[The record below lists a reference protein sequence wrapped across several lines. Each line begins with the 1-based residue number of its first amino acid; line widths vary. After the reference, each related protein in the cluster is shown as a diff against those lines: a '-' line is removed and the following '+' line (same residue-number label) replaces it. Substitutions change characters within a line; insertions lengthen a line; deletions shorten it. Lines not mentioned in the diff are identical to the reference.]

1 MKEFHFKKDELINA
15 TSSFVGVSTNERRV
29 IGHVHDNFV
38 VGGVHVGI
46 ISLCGFVNVVPVV
59 LILELLVH
67 MVIVQIMLM
76 FLMSLL
82 FMLFL

>member
-1 MKEFHFKKDELINA
+1 VKEFHLKKDELINA

-38 VGGVHVGI
+38 LG
-46 ISLCGFVNVVPVV
+46 GFVNVVPVV

>member
-38 VGGVHVGI
+38 LGGVHVGV
-46 ISLCGFVNVVPVV
+46 ISLCSFVNAVQIV
-59 LILELLVH
+59 LRLELLVH
-67 MVIVQIMLM
+67 MVVVHIMLM
-76 FLMSLL
+76 FLTSLL